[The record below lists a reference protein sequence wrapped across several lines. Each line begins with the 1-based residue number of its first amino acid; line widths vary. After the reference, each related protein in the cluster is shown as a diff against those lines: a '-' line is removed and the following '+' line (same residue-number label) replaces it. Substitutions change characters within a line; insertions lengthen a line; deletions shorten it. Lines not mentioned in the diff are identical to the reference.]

1 MKPGNRVEDKTLK
14 IRKNIVIVRTLW
26 MENPSHDDGMID
38 PTLSRYDSISSLN
51 IPDIVTGMWKAVDE
65 RRR

>member
-1 MKPGNRVEDKTLK
+1 M
-14 IRKNIVIVRTLW
+14 IVRTLW

-38 PTLSRYDSISSLN
+38 LTLSRYDSISSLN
-51 IPDIVTGMWKAVDE
+51 IPDIVAGMWKAVDE

>member
-1 MKPGNRVEDKTLK
+1 M
-14 IRKNIVIVRTLW
+14 IVRTLW
-26 MENPSHDDGMID
+26 MENPLHDDGTID
-38 PTLSRYDSISSLN
+38 PTLSRYDSISRLN